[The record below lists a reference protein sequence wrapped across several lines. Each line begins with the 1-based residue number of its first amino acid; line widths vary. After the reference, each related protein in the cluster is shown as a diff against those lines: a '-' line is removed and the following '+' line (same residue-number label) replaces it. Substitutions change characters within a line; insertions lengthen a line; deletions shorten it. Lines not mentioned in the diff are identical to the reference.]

1 MARTYQKIYERTGV
15 DEYRQKVLFHLLVL
29 EKEMLP
35 NVGSSPSVKEAF
47 EQYKNLKSYVE
58 NMNKPR
64 FWEKRKE
71 IAALEATLKTCKTVS
86 QTIFY
91 RSKIIASLE
100 KLNNQLPEKSPL
112 LELEL
117 AQSYLEQ
124 ALAQVDNRNY
134 KEVEANAQKALALD
148 TSNDN
153 LIALLATA
161 QWLQNKKPMVQETYK
176 MVKDSHLIF
185 RTMSD
190 FEKKGIE
197 KGVFDPLRVDFE
209 RKKGEL

>member
-71 IAALEATLKTCKTVS
+71 IAALETTLKTCKTVS

-91 RSKIIASLE
+91 RSKIITILE
-100 KLNNQLPEKSPL
+100 KLNSQL
-112 LELEL
+112 
-117 AQSYLEQ
+117 QSYQL
-124 ALAQVDNRNY
+124 Y
-134 KEVEANAQKALALD
+134 
-148 TSNDN
+148 
-153 LIALLATA
+153 
-161 QWLQNKKPMVQETYK
+161 
-176 MVKDSHLIF
+176 F
-185 RTMSD
+185 
-190 FEKKGIE
+190 
-197 KGVFDPLRVDFE
+197 
-209 RKKGEL
+209 